1 MAQPAQPPAPMGD
14 VERLL
19 FGASTQ
25 SVKWGDEPGT
35 EVRITV
41 ENKAT
46 QQRRDF
52 AAKGQT
58 GQGPLSFWPDGSPR
72 MQIVLTGPCEVRTS
86 SKEDFKPCKDPA
98 LEIDGRVDDGRRA
111 LYISSRSKESPGST
125 MDALLAAMRK
135 AQTGVLE
142 IGAVITMRHDSGIGT
157 VAKPRVHSATYEA
170 PKPVDAFDHENAVT
184 GDADE

>member
-1 MAQPAQPPAPMGD
+1 MAQPATPPAPMGD
-14 VERLL
+14 VEKLL
-19 FGASTQ
+19 FGGSTP
-25 SVKWGDEPGT
+25 SVKWGDAPGM
-35 EVRITV
+35 EIRITV

-58 GQGPLSFWPDGSPR
+58 GLGALSYWPDGSPR
-72 MQIVLTGPCEVRTS
+72 MQIVLTGPCEVRNS
-86 SKEDFKPCKDPA
+86 AKEDFKPCKDPT
-98 LEIDGRVDDGRRA
+98 LETDGKIDDGRRT

-125 MDALLAAMRK
+125 MDAILAAMRK
-135 AQTGVLE
+135 AQAGVLE

-170 PKPVDAFDHENAVT
+170 PKPVDAFDHENLA